1 MSPKQS
7 GQVIWFNPRQGYGF
21 IDCDSQKENAYVC
34 SLYILHSIHRQTQHF
49 ILSNRFTMKTLL
61 WMASKP
67 WKMGQRLTIY
77 TRFCSIHYSYLY
89 SNSAPFHITQHI
101 LIWKV
106 NFALVL
112 QKGGFLKAVKVTP
125 VNGASPAKKKG
136 PAPNKKA
143 SPKPKAA
150 PKSAPKKKAATPKQA
165 PKKKAAAAP
174 KKKGAAKRN
183 PGSQTGIVKG
193 TRKSYCLIGCDNGDG
208 DAYAS
213 YEDIVGGGKLKNG
226 QTV

>member
-1 MSPKQS
+1 M
-7 GQVIWFNPRQGYGF
+7 
-21 IDCDSQKENAYVC
+21 
-34 SLYILHSIHRQTQHF
+34 
-49 ILSNRFTMKTLL
+49 
-61 WMASKP
+61 
-67 WKMGQRLTIY
+67 
-77 TRFCSIHYSYLY
+77 
-89 SNSAPFHITQHI
+89 
-101 LIWKV
+101 
-106 NFALVL
+106 VL

-125 VNGASPAKKKG
+125 VNGASPAKKKAS
-136 PAPNKKA
+136 APNKKA

-174 KKKGAAKRN
+174 KKKGAKRN

-193 TRKSYCLIGCDNGDG
+193 TRKSYCFIGCDNGDG